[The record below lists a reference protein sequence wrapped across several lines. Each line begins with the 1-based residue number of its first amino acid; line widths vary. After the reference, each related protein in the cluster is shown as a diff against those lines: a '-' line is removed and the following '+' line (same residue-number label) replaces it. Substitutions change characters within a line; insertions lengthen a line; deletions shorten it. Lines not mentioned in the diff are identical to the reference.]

1 MGLRELYMACFSDT
15 ERGSTV
21 NSPGNTRVLLV
32 VLSSAL
38 VLFQHG
44 CVSNKIYNESP
55 DQYLLEI
62 QLATDDQ
69 VGVDLAIVEFD
80 DFGMLWL
87 PAQLDDAVRLIEQK
101 NASSERGIIVVTYTH
116 GWQNNA
122 DPDREENDLARVRA
136 GMVHLSKERA
146 AEGGPAPDH
155 VVGVYLGWRG
165 ATSRVPIWSSATCWT
180 RKAAAE
186 RVAAYQM
193 RETLVRITAAAKS
206 RPDSKVL
213 LSGHSMGG
221 MILARTL
228 APTLSTLLLTAGP
241 EGVFA
246 PSDMVVL
253 QNPALD
259 GLAAYQFID
268 YLKRTGAAV
277 ELRHSD
283 GSRER
288 APGPVI
294 VSITSEADWVTRV
307 AYPAGQIYDNLYRSF
322 RDDVAEDVPGQGRL
336 ANRAHGHLDAL
347 ISHRAELVDGRVVVQ
362 AIPDA
367 YNDTP
372 FWIVQTSAEICR
384 DHGDIYNEHF
394 VELMEQVTKMNGLY
408 DVERETWI
416 TQEHPVTAVRS
427 ESSRGSR

>member
-1 MGLRELYMACFSDT
+1 MNMLRVNRLLL
-15 ERGSTV
+15 STLASV
-21 NSPGNTRVLLV
+21 
-32 VLSSAL
+32 L
-38 VLFQHG
+38 VLFQYG
-44 CVSNKIYNESP
+44 CVSNKLYNATPE
-55 DQYLLEI
+55 QYLLEV
-62 QLATDDQ
+62 QSTAVNQ

-87 PAQLDDAVRLIEQK
+87 PEQLEDAVSLIEQK

-122 DPDREENDLARVRA
+122 DPNREENDLARFRA
-136 GMVHLSKERA
+136 GMVHLSKELA
-146 AEGGPAPDH
+146 AEGTPAPDH

-165 ATSRVPIWSSATCWT
+165 ATNRAPIWSSATFWN

-186 RVAAYQM
+186 RVASYQM

-228 APTLSTLLLTAGP
+228 APTLSTLLLTSGP

-259 GLAAYQFID
+259 GLAAYQFIE
-268 YLKRTGAAV
+268 YLKRTGAGV
-277 ELRHSD
+277 ELRHAD
-283 GSRER
+283 GRVEP

-307 AYPAGQIYDNLYRSF
+307 AYPAGQIYDNLFRSF
-322 RDDVAEDVPGQGRL
+322 RDDVGEDVPSQGKM
-336 ANRAHGHLDAL
+336 ANRAHGHLDFL
-347 ISHRAELVDGRVVVQ
+347 ISHRAELIDGQVVIQ
-362 AIPDA
+362 AIPGA

-384 DHGDIYNEHF
+384 DHGDIYNGQF
-394 VELMEQVTKMNGLY
+394 VELMEQVTKLNGLY
-408 DVERETWI
+408 DVEVETWI
-416 TQEHPVTAVRS
+416 TQEHPVTAVEAITRS
-427 ESSRGSR
+427 GSQ